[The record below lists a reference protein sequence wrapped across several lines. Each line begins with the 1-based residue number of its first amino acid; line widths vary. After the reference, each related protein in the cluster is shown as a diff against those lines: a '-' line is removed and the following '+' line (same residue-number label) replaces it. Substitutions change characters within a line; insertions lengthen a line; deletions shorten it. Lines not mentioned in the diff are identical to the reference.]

1 VSEITQS
8 RLCGSFQTLKGK
20 ETQGKGVTWIYKIER
35 GRKMN
40 AMGLTPAWFKSK
52 LPFKKFPAS
61 LLILSRHCVA
71 A

>member
-1 VSEITQS
+1 
-8 RLCGSFQTLKGK
+8 
-20 ETQGKGVTWIYKIER
+20 
-35 GRKMN
+35 MN